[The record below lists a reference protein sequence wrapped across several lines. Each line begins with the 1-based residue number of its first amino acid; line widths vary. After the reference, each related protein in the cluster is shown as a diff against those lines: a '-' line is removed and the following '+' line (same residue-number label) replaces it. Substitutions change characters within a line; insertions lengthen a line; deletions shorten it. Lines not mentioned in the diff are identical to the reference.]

1 MWALIEEINW
11 KSRSRTRRGYEGGKQ
26 FLLDNFTKETC
37 DALRDFAKKQKDAL
51 YKRVDTYQKENNCS
65 CGDWGGDDSFGDM
78 LWHVVGLGEDIYNMI
93 MDNPKLL
100 DRIDFVESFSYCLSY
115 EYEYEKELD
124 DPELRDAKE
133 LIRALVVALIEDG
146 QEQLEIVEQAKEFLG
161 V

>member
-37 DALRDFAKKQKDAL
+37 DALRDFAKKQKNAL
-51 YKRVDTYQKENNCS
+51 YVRVANYESDYGR
-65 CGDWGGDDSFGDM
+65 CGNYGGDDSYDDM

-124 DPELRDAKE
+124 DPELADAKE

-146 QEQLEIVEQAKEFLG
+146 QEQLEIVDHAKKFLG

>member
-11 KSRSRTRRGYEGGKQ
+11 KSRSRTRHGYEGGKQ

-37 DALRDFAKKQKDAL
+37 DALRDFAKKQKNAL
-51 YKRVDTYQKENNCS
+51 YVRVANYESDYGR
-65 CGDWGGDDSFGDM
+65 CGNYGGDDSYDDM

>member
-37 DALRDFAKKQKDAL
+37 DALRDFAKKQKNAL
-51 YKRVDTYQKENNCS
+51 YVRVANYESDYGR
-65 CGDWGGDDSFGDM
+65 CGNYGGDDSYDDM
-78 LWHVVGLGEDIYNMI
+78 LWHVVGLGEDVYNMI

-100 DRIDFVESFSYCLSY
+100 DRIDFVESFSYCFPFEDDY
-115 EYEYEKELD
+115 NEVD
-124 DPELRDAKE
+124 DPELADAKA
-133 LIRALVVALIEDG
+133 LIRALVVTLIEDG
-146 QEQLEIVEQAKEFLG
+146 QEQLEIVDHAKKFLG